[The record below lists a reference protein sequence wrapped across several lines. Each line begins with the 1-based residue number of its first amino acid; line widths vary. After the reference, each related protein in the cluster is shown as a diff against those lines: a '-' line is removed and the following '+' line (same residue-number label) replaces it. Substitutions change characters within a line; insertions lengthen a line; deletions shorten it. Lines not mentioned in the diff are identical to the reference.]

1 MRAFLALLLILPS
14 CTPQASV
21 VCASTIT
28 DKKNVLGETESSIL
42 CNCTCPQQKATIV
55 DGGGIL
61 GGLLSL
67 FKVD

>member
-1 MRAFLALLLILPS
+1 MRAILVALLLAS
-14 CTPQASV
+14 CSPQASL
-21 VCASTIT
+21 VCSSTIT